1 MLEVINLQKKFDKFI
16 VFDNVSFNLNKG
28 SILGLIGING
38 AGKSTLLRTIAGVY
52 EPNDGKVLF
61 EGKIT
66 YDNLKAK
73 QDIFFL
79 PDDLINR
86 MWITP
91 NDLKNVYEIN
101 YPHFSTD
108 KWNELIKK
116 FDIKEKSRIYNFSKG
131 MKRRVFVA
139 LAISSNAKLILFD
152 EAFDGLDPLA
162 RLEMKE
168 ELIKYVEEKEASVII
183 SSHSLRELEDFCDSY
198 AILDNH
204 KLKSFG
210 EMDDAID
217 KFFKIQVAYEKL
229 PPEDFFKN
237 LNPRYYNIEGRVVTI
252 VIADDY
258 DEKLKVIKD
267 SRPILIDELPM
278 NFEDFFIYSVKGEEK

>member
-1 MLEVINLQKKFDKFI
+1 MLEVINLEKKFDKFI
-16 VFDNVSFNLNKG
+16 VFENVSFNLKQS

-52 EPNDGKVLF
+52 KADEGQALF
-61 EGKIT
+61 AGQPI
-66 YDNLKAK
+66 YDNSIVK
-73 QDIFFL
+73 QDVFFL

-86 MWITP
+86 VWMTP
-91 NDLKNVYEIN
+91 NDLKKIYEIN
-101 YPHFSTD
+101 YPNFSND
-108 KWNELIKK
+108 KWNKLVDK
-116 FDIKEKSRIYNFSKG
+116 FAIKEKKRIFNFSKG

-139 LAISSNAKLILFD
+139 LAIASNAQLILFD

-168 ELIKYVEEKEASVII
+168 ELIKYVEDKEASVII

-210 EMDDAID
+210 EMDDAVD
-217 KFFKIQVAYEKL
+217 KFYKLQVVYEKL
-229 PPEDFFKN
+229 PAEDLFKK
-237 LNPRYYNIEGRVVTI
+237 LKPRYYSIEGRVVTI
-252 VIADDY
+252 VIGDDY
-258 DEKLKVIKD
+258 EEKLKIIQD
-267 SRPILIDELPM
+267 SKPLLIDELPM